1 MAWRN
6 AANTAGQQRLDSSV
20 LQRVAEEEAEDAA
33 KIAAMMEAMGTSGN
47 RGLMTLRLSI
57 LLCSGN
63 K

>member
-1 MAWRN
+1 VAWRN
-6 AANTAGQQRLDSSV
+6 AANTARQQRLDSAV

-47 RGLMTLRLSI
+47 RGLMTPRLSI